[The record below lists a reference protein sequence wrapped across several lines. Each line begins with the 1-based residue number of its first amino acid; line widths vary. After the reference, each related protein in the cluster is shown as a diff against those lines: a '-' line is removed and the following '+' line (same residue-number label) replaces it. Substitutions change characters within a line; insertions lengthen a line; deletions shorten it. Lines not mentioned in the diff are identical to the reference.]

1 MMNYSNSAK
10 HPQQPSLD
18 TLRSKG
24 PLRKTFLDPEL
35 QPGIYAGINACRGI
49 VYRPAPLPLPS
60 TLQGRTTLRNYGFEI
75 LRWFSLSF
83 HLFSPSS
90 PHPLLFFGFDLTVSR
105 RSLPREKISSRLADG
120 NGRCMYRP
128 GFRYLLTVSN
138 MSLVPYRNRY
148 TPVVPSQILIALI
161 ACAGARINEEFY
173 AVTILKEILRM
184 QYRNT
189 WDVIHRSRPRI
200 DFFSFLSLF
209 LPLSSNLSNHRPK
222 KIDNPRR
229 CPRGTDDAFRS
240 GGKKKERERA
250 DEQIKWSLIQISV
263 VESETALAENPLW
276 MKEY

>member
-1 MMNYSNSAK
+1 MPWNRLPSCPSSSPVDPPREN
-10 HPQQPSLD
+10 HPSKLRVRDLTVILSIFPSL
-18 TLRSKG
+18 
-24 PLRKTFLDPEL
+24 
-35 QPGIYAGINACRGI
+35 
-49 VYRPAPLPLPS
+49 
-60 TLQGRTTLRNYGFEI
+60 
-75 LRWFSLSF
+75 FSLF
-83 HLFSPSS
+83 

-200 DFFSFLSLF
+200 DFFSFLF

-240 GGKKKERERA
+240 GGKKKEERERTS
-250 DEQIKWSLIQISV
+250 K
-263 VESETALAENPLW
+263 
-276 MKEY
+276 